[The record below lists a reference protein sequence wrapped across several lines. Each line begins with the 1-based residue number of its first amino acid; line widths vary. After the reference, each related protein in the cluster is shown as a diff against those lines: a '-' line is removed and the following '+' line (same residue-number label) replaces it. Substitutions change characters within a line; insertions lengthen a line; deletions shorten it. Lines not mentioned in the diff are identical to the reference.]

1 MEFMMVRQ
9 KIKRVWDAAPRGFK
23 CAFGIMAGVVGFLFG
38 LTTDDDENE
47 LSEDTFTEMY
57 LDEKGNVTHEPTPT
71 EYDPWGTH
79 S

>member
-1 MEFMMVRQ
+1 MMVRQ
-9 KIKRVWDAAPRGFK
+9 KIKKVWEAVPRGFK
-23 CAFGIMAGVVGFLFG
+23 RAIGIIAGATGFLLE
-38 LTTDDDENE
+38 LTADDENE